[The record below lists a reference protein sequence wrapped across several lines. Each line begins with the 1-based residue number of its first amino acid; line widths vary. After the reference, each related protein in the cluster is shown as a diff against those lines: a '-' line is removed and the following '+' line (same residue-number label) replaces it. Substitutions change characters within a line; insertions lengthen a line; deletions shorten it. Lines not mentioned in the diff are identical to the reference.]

1 MSIGPPSKV
10 NRPLPTSHV
19 TGRVTTAGRS
29 ASTTRAPAGTRST
42 VGSGVR
48 AGAAARSTS
57 VTKPMADRTNSGI
70 AKPGAA
76 AGGAGKR
83 AGWDL
88 KGRLTDMEA
97 QFAAT
102 VERVSTLENQNN
114 QLKSNVEE
122 KETIV
127 VQNSEELKAIKDER
141 DRLTEQVRSY
151 HTNQSRRE
159 C

>member
-1 MSIGPPSKV
+1 MIG
-10 NRPLPTSHV
+10 NLRN
-19 TGRVTTAGRS
+19 
-29 ASTTRAPAGTRST
+29 
-42 VGSGVR
+42 
-48 AGAAARSTS
+48 
-57 VTKPMADRTNSGI
+57 MAN
-70 AKPGAA
+70 
-76 AGGAGKR
+76 
-83 AGWDL
+83 
-88 KGRLTDMEA
+88 DMNGE
-97 QFAAT
+97 
-102 VERVSTLENQNN
+102 LENQNN